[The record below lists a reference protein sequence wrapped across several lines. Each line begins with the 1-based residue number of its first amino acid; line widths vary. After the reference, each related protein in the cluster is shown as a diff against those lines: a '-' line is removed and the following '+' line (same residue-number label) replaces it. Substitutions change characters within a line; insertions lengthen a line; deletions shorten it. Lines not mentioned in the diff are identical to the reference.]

1 MEIAITSP
9 HHPLE
14 TFGAC
19 KVINTNILYLR
30 ILNITHTYKHSI
42 LYMITRQKMKTGKL
56 LLILMLT
63 LSLISC
69 KSPQETKAIAPTAE
83 LDFLE
88 TKKNSFPA
96 PLGIINDYGN
106 VFTESQRTELSKML
120 YNYDIETTR
129 QIAIITIED
138 IKPYKDIQK
147 YATDI
152 GNEWGV
158 GSVEKDNGLVL
169 VLCPPLK
176 QIGISTGLGTEQV
189 LTDEVCKKVFDN
201 VMIPEFKNGN
211 YYEGIKKGVNELMA
225 KWK

>member
-1 MEIAITSP
+1 
-9 HHPLE
+9 
-14 TFGAC
+14 
-19 KVINTNILYLR
+19 
-30 ILNITHTYKHSI
+30 
-42 LYMITRQKMKTGKL
+42 MIIGQKMKTGKL

-69 KSPQETKAIAPTAE
+69 KSSQEVKAITPTAQ
-83 LDFLE
+83 LDFSE
-88 TKKNSFPA
+88 TKKTSFPP
-96 PLGIINDYGN
+96 PLGIINDYGQ

-120 YNYDIETTR
+120 YSYDIETTR
-129 QIAIITIED
+129 QIAIITIDD

-147 YATDI
+147 YASDL

-158 GSVEKDNGLVL
+158 GSAEKDNGLVL
-169 VLCPPLK
+169 VLCPPLR

-189 LTDEVCKKVFDN
+189 LTDEVCKKVLDN

-211 YYEGIKKGVNELMA
+211 YYEGIEKGVKEFMG